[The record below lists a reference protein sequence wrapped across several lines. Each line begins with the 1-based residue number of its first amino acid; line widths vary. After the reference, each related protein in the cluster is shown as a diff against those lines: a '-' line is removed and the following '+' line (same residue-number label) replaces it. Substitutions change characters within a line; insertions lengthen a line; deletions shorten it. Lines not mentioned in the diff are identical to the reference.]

1 MLSHVF
7 KGALPLLLA
16 SPALLALPAGAAP
29 PYPHDHAKGCLSLPL
44 RGVQILSKRSM
55 ALISQD
61 GDVAIVRLSWECLD
75 TRAPQLAIQPSSASS
90 YICKKHDIEDVVN
103 GALITLYKDCTV
115 TGYMYA
121 GRLDANGML
130 RDENGNL
137 VKADPQAQGQT
148 QPLPEH

>member
-1 MLSHVF
+1 MLSRIF
-7 KGALPLLLA
+7 TGALSLLLLSSA
-16 SPALLALPAGAAP
+16 VAVSPAAAD
-29 PYPHDHAKGCLSLPL
+29 YPHGHAKGCLALPL

-75 TRAPQLAIQPSSASS
+75 TRAPQLAIEPSTASN
-90 YICKKHDIEDVVN
+90 YICKKHDIDDVVN
-103 GALITLYKDCTV
+103 GALNTLYKDCVV

-121 GRLDANGML
+121 GRLDADGML

-137 VKADPQAQGQT
+137 VKAPAPSQGQT